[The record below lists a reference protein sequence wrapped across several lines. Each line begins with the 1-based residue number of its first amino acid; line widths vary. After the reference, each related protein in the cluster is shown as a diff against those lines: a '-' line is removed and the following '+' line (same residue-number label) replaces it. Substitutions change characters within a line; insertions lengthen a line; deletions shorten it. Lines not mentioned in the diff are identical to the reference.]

1 MILAKL
7 GMGLFCGTVV
17 TGSLLMSEG
26 MIRVRV
32 REKKPGGSH
41 LSLVVPALLAPAG
54 LRCVPKVRFAEV
66 AAKLRPWLPAIRI
79 ALDEME
85 RGPEITYVE
94 VTEPEEHVRIAKIG
108 RAISVD
114 VDDASETVHLSAPL
128 RAVAGALEEIAA
140 ADPNT

>member
-1 MILAKL
+1 
-7 GMGLFCGTVV
+7 
-17 TGSLLMSEG
+17 
-26 MIRVRV
+26 
-32 REKKPGGSH
+32 
-41 LSLVVPALLAPAG
+41 
-54 LRCVPKVRFAEV
+54 
-66 AAKLRPWLPAIRI
+66 
-79 ALDEME
+79 ME
-85 RGPEITYVE
+85 RGPDITYVK